1 MSIDAAVD
9 FSGGIPQ
16 VLKLENI
23 STKEEETQLFHQLEV
38 VSANG
43 AMISTSV
50 GRQYRYTKI
59 SLTIKTFCLAIFPYG
74 I

>member
-50 GRQYRYTKI
+50 GRQYR
-59 SLTIKTFCLAIFPYG
+59 
-74 I
+74 